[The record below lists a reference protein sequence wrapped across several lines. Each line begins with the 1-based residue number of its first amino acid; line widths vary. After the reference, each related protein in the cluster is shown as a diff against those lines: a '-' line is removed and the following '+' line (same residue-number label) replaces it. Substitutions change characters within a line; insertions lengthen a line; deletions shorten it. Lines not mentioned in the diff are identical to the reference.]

1 MKLEGDEMEL
11 YNENREY
18 HAGDIVYIFYRNP
31 HTQDVA
37 NIQAAAVVNNPES
50 LNELALFLY
59 ETYYPLS
66 SEMAVYSTEEEAMQA
81 YNYYYG
87 NDSEETLE

>member
-1 MKLEGDEMEL
+1 MDIQNYQPGDV
-11 YNENREY
+11 
-18 HAGDIVYIFYRNP
+18 VYVFYRNP

-37 NIQAAAVVNNPES
+37 NIQAAAVVNNPEQPD
-50 LNELALFLY
+50 ELALFLY

-66 SEMAVYSTEEEAMQA
+66 NEMAVYSTEAEANEA

-87 NDSEETLE
+87 DVSEGVME

>member
-1 MKLEGDEMEL
+1 M
-11 YNENREY
+11 NNFQ
-18 HAGDIVYIFYRNP
+18 AGDVVYVFYRNP

-37 NIQAAAVVNNPES
+37 NIQAAAVVNNPENH
-50 LNELALFLY
+50 NELALFLY

-66 SEMAVYSTEEEAMQA
+66 NEMAVYSTVEEANAA

-87 NDSEETLE
+87 DMFEGELE